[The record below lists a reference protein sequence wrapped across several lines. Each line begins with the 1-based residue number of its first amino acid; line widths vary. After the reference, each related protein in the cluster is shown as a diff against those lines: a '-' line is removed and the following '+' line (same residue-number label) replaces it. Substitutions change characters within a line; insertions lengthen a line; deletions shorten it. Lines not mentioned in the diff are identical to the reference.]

1 MKTFPL
7 IIVTPDGKPFE
18 GDAVSLLLR
27 TREGDVQILAGHTDL
42 VAALDTGRAC
52 LRTPTEERHAAL
64 SGGFVTIEGGR
75 VTVVCVTFEYAD
87 DIDVARAER
96 AKENAMQLRHEA
108 KDQEGIDRAKAKLA
122 RALTRLHVADL

>member
-18 GDAVSLLLR
+18 GEAVSLLVR
-27 TREGDVQILAGHTDL
+27 TRQGDVQILAGHTDL
-42 VAALDTGRAC
+42 IAALDTGKAC
-52 LRTPTEERHAAL
+52 LRTATEERYAAL
-64 SGGFVTIEGGR
+64 SGGFVTIESGR

-96 AKENAMQLRHEA
+96 AKERAAELQRNAKSAE
-108 KDQEGIDRAKAKLA
+108 EIERAKAKLA
-122 RALTRLHVADL
+122 RALIRLHVADL